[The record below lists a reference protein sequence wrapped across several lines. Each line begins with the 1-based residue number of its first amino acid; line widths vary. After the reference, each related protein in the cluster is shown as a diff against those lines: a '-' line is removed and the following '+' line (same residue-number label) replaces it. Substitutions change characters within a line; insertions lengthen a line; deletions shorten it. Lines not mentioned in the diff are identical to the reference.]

1 MWRYLQIRPA
11 PALHRPAPG
20 LIIRLTGAGAG
31 AVQGAGRGIVCVPGR
46 SIIGIKTGA
55 LQISPWLLSIN
66 CKNPYSAGLAR
77 TQVQSAEA
85 CQ

>member
-11 PALHRPAPG
+11 PALPRPAPG
-20 LIIRLTGAGAG
+20 LIIRLTGA
-31 AVQGAGRGIVCVPGR
+31 GAGRGIVCVPGR
-46 SIIGIKTGA
+46 SIIGIETGA